1 MLVHELVVKGADQH
15 QVCQV
20 GGPSSLPPHDVM
32 SLRELSGP
40 TPWEPALGVAIAKLA
55 HHGRRRLPR
64 DPTKRKRLAVLVLDH
79 RLDPSVT
86 GKAAGGLGMCHPAVY
101 E

>member
-1 MLVHELVVKGADQH
+1 MG
-15 QVCQV
+15 
-20 GGPSSLPPHDVM
+20 
-32 SLRELSGP
+32 LRELPGS
-40 TPWEPALGVAIAKLA
+40 TPWEPALGVAVAKLA

-64 DPTKRKRLAVLVLDH
+64 DPTKGKGLAVLVLDH

-86 GKAAGGLGMCHPAVY
+86 GKAPGGLGMCHPAVC